1 MPSGGDGNVG
11 QALVAYYVAQGEIDA
26 GLLNEHVGRH
36 LPGYMVP
43 AYWIALSALP
53 LNANGKL
60 DVRALPSVDAG
71 EASPAA
77 QSEIA
82 TPLVKQLQVIW
93 QELLGC
99 EAVGVNT
106 SFFELGGNSIMLTR
120 LYGMLPDRGSA
131 KIGLIDLFRLPTI
144 ARIAAHIEGRQHE
157 AAPAPTTGP
166 INARDDIAI
175 VGMAGRFH
183 ARKRWRHSGN
193 GYAMARRLLRITRAR
208 RWRHRL
214 TPNCW
219 IIRIMFAPGILD
231 DIDRFDADFF
241 GCTAQEARLMD
252 PQQRIFPGMRPAC
265 FGRCELRSAALCR

>member
-1 MPSGGDGNVG
+1 M
-11 QALVAYYVAQGEIDA
+11 AQGEIDA

-120 LYGMLPDRGSA
+120 LYGMLPDQFSKNRSDRSLPSA
-131 KIGLIDLFRLPTI
+131 DHCPHCRAYRRSPT
-144 ARIAAHIEGRQHE
+144 
-157 AAPAPTTGP
+157 
-166 INARDDIAI
+166 
-175 VGMAGRFH
+175 
-183 ARKRWRHSGN
+183 
-193 GYAMARRLLRITRAR
+193 
-208 RWRHRL
+208 
-214 TPNCW
+214 
-219 IIRIMFAPGILD
+219 
-231 DIDRFDADFF
+231 
-241 GCTAQEARLMD
+241 
-252 PQQRIFPGMRPAC
+252 
-265 FGRCELRSAALCR
+265 